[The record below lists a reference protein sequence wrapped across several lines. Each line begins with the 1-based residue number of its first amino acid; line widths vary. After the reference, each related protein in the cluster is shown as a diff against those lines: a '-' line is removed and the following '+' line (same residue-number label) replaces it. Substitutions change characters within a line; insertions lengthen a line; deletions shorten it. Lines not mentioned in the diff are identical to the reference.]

1 MVRFLGLVIII
12 KVYNQ
17 ILQKSK
23 MSKKPETVMIN
34 TLGGGGDNG
43 IVRAETGGG
52 GLGNIKELKQGYAN
66 L

>member
-1 MVRFLGLVIII
+1 
-12 KVYNQ
+12 
-17 ILQKSK
+17 

-34 TLGGGGDNG
+34 THGGGGDNS

-52 GLGNIKELKQGYAN
+52 GLGNIKTLKQGYAN